1 LEWQKWGNSND
12 GITFEM
18 QLMNFLNL
26 TKMKK
31 LVLFLTIMFMTMSY
45 SQEIKQIPLIN
56 VNGEGKVK
64 VAPDQVCISASVE
77 TKGNNA
83 KDVKKQNDEKMDA
96 VLKFIKKMNI
106 PTADFKTKQVAL
118 NPQYDYEKKKT
129 SYNATQTVEIIV
141 KDLTKYDE
149 LMEGL
154 VQQGI
159 NRIDK
164 VSFESSKLVQYQS
177 EARKL
182 AMKDAKVK
190 AEEYVSVL
198 GQKVGKAF
206 TISDNSQVYHP
217 QPMYAAMRMKES
229 ADAMGASN
237 ETLAIGEIEITA
249 NVSVSFVLD

>member
-1 LEWQKWGNSND
+1 
-12 GITFEM
+12 
-18 QLMNFLNL
+18 
-26 TKMKK
+26 MKK
-31 LVLFLTIMFMTMSY
+31 VVLFLTIMFMTMSY
-45 SQEIKQIPLIN
+45 GQETKQIPQIN

-64 VAPDQVCISASVE
+64 VAPDQVSISATVE

-106 PTADFKTKQVAL
+106 PTTDFRTKQVAL

-129 SYNATQTVEIIV
+129 SYNAVQTVEILV
-141 KDLTKYDE
+141 KDLAKYDE

-159 NRIDK
+159 NRLDN
-164 VSFESSKLVQYQS
+164 VSFESSKLAQYQS

-182 AMKDAKVK
+182 AIKDAKAK
-190 AEEYVSVL
+190 AEDYVSVL
-198 GQKVGKAF
+198 GQKVGKAY
-206 TISDNSQVYHP
+206 TISDNSQIYHP

-229 ADAMGASN
+229 ADAVPSN

-249 NVSVSFVLD
+249 NVSVSFILD

>member
-1 LEWQKWGNSND
+1 
-12 GITFEM
+12 
-18 QLMNFLNL
+18 
-26 TKMKK
+26 MKK

-45 SQEIKQIPLIN
+45 GQEIKQIPLIN

-129 SYNATQTVEIIV
+129 SYNATQTVEIV
-141 KDLTKYDE
+141 VRDLTKYDE

-159 NRIDK
+159 NRIDR
-164 VSFESSKLVQYQS
+164 VSFESSKLAQYES

-206 TISDNSQVYHP
+206 TISDNSQVYRP
-217 QPMYAAMRMKES
+217 QPMYAAMRMKE
-229 ADAMGASN
+229 ADAMGGASN

-249 NVSVSFVLD
+249 NVSVSFMLD

>member
-1 LEWQKWGNSND
+1 
-12 GITFEM
+12 
-18 QLMNFLNL
+18 
-26 TKMKK
+26 MKK

-45 SQEIKQIPLIN
+45 GQETKQIPQIN
-56 VNGEGKVK
+56 VNGEGKIK
-64 VAPDQVCISASVE
+64 VAPDQVCISATVE

-129 SYNATQTVEIIV
+129 SYNATQTVEIV
-141 KDLTKYDE
+141 LKDLSKYDE

-159 NRIDK
+159 NRLDK
-164 VSFESSKLVQYQS
+164 VSFETSKLVQLQS
-177 EARKL
+177 DARKL

-190 AEEYVSVL
+190 AEDYVSVL
-198 GQKVGKAF
+198 GQKVGKAYV
-206 TISDNSQVYHP
+206 ISDNSQIYHP

-229 ADAMGASN
+229 ADTMGASN
-237 ETLAIGEIEITA
+237 ETLAIGEIEVTA
-249 NVSVSFVLD
+249 NVSVSFILE

>member
-1 LEWQKWGNSND
+1 
-12 GITFEM
+12 
-18 QLMNFLNL
+18 
-26 TKMKK
+26 MKK

-45 SQEIKQIPLIN
+45 GQEIKQVPLIN

-83 KDVKKQNDEKMDA
+83 KDVKKQNDEKVDA

-129 SYNATQTVEIIV
+129 SYNATQTVEIVV
-141 KDLTKYDE
+141 KDLAKYDE

-159 NRIDK
+159 NRIDR
-164 VSFESSKLVQYQS
+164 VSFESSKLAQYES

-182 AMKDAKVK
+182 AMKDAKTK

-206 TISDNSQVYHP
+206 TISDNSQVYRP
-217 QPMYAAMRMKES
+217 QPMYAAMRMKE
-229 ADAMGASN
+229 ADAMGGASN
-237 ETLAIGEIEITA
+237 ETLAVGEIEITA

>member
-1 LEWQKWGNSND
+1 
-12 GITFEM
+12 
-18 QLMNFLNL
+18 
-26 TKMKK
+26 MKK
-31 LVLFLTIMFMTMSY
+31 VVLFLTIMFMTMSY
-45 SQEIKQIPLIN
+45 GQETKQIPQIN

-64 VAPDQVCISASVE
+64 IAPDQVSISATVE

-106 PTADFKTKQVAL
+106 PTADFRTKQVAL

-129 SYNATQTVEIIV
+129 SYNAVQTVEILV
-141 KDLTKYDE
+141 KDLSKYDE

-159 NRIDK
+159 NRLDN
-164 VSFESSKLVQYQS
+164 VSFESSKLAQYQS

-182 AMKDAKVK
+182 AIKDAKAK
-190 AEEYVSVL
+190 AEDYVSVL
-198 GQKVGKAF
+198 GQKVGKAY
-206 TISDNSQVYHP
+206 TISDNSQIYHP

-229 ADAMGASN
+229 ADAVPSN

-249 NVSVSFVLD
+249 NVSVSFILD

>member
-1 LEWQKWGNSND
+1 
-12 GITFEM
+12 
-18 QLMNFLNL
+18 
-26 TKMKK
+26 MKK

-45 SQEIKQIPLIN
+45 GQEIKQVPLIN

-129 SYNATQTVEIIV
+129 SYNATQTVEIVV
-141 KDLTKYDE
+141 KDLAKYDE

-159 NRIDK
+159 NRIDR
-164 VSFESSKLVQYQS
+164 VSFESSKMAQYES

-182 AMKDAKVK
+182 AMKDAKTK

-217 QPMYAAMRMKES
+217 QPMYAAMRMKE
-229 ADAMGASN
+229 ADSMGASN

>member
-1 LEWQKWGNSND
+1 
-12 GITFEM
+12 
-18 QLMNFLNL
+18 
-26 TKMKK
+26 MKK

-45 SQEIKQIPLIN
+45 GQETKQIPQIN

-64 VAPDQVCISASVE
+64 IAPDQVSISATVE

-106 PTADFKTKQVAL
+106 PTADFRTKQVAL

-129 SYNATQTVEIIV
+129 SYNATQTVEILV
-141 KDLTKYDE
+141 KDLSKYDE

-159 NRIDK
+159 NRLDN
-164 VSFESSKLVQYQS
+164 VSFESSKLAQYQS

-182 AMKDAKVK
+182 AIKDAKAK
-190 AEEYVSVL
+190 AEDYVSVL
-198 GQKVGKAF
+198 GQKVGKAY
-206 TISDNSQVYHP
+206 TISDNSQIYHP

-229 ADAMGASN
+229 ADAAPSN

-249 NVSVSFVLD
+249 NVSVSFILE

>member
-1 LEWQKWGNSND
+1 
-12 GITFEM
+12 
-18 QLMNFLNL
+18 
-26 TKMKK
+26 MKK

-45 SQEIKQIPLIN
+45 GQEIKQVPLIN

-129 SYNATQTVEIIV
+129 SYNATQTVEIVV
-141 KDLTKYDE
+141 KDLAKYDE

-159 NRIDK
+159 NRIDR
-164 VSFESSKLVQYQS
+164 VSFESSKLTQYQS

-182 AMKDAKVK
+182 AMKDAKTK

-217 QPMYAAMRMKES
+217 QPMYAAMRMKE
-229 ADAMGASN
+229 ADSMGASN

>member
-1 LEWQKWGNSND
+1 
-12 GITFEM
+12 
-18 QLMNFLNL
+18 
-26 TKMKK
+26 MKK

-45 SQEIKQIPLIN
+45 GQETKQIPLIN

-64 VAPDQVCISASVE
+64 VAPDQVSISATVE

-106 PTADFKTKQVAL
+106 PTADFRTKQVSL

-129 SYNATQTVEIIV
+129 SYNAVQTVEIIV
-141 KDLTKYDE
+141 RDLSKYDE

-164 VSFESSKLVQYQS
+164 VSFESSKLLQHQS

-182 AMKDAKVK
+182 AIKDAKQK
-190 AEEYVSVL
+190 AEDYTSVL

-206 TISDNSQVYHP
+206 VISDNSQIYQP
-217 QPMYAAMRMKES
+217 QPMYGAMRMKES
-229 ADAMGASN
+229 ADAVASN
-237 ETLAIGEIEITA
+237 ETMAIGEIEVTI
-249 NVSVSFVLD
+249 NVSVSFILD

>member
-1 LEWQKWGNSND
+1 
-12 GITFEM
+12 
-18 QLMNFLNL
+18 
-26 TKMKK
+26 
-31 LVLFLTIMFMTMSY
+31 MTMSY
-45 SQEIKQIPLIN
+45 GQETKQIPQIN

-64 VAPDQVCISASVE
+64 VAPDQVSISATVE

-83 KDVKKQNDEKMDA
+83 KDVKKQTDEKIDA

-129 SYNATQTVEIIV
+129 IYNATQTIEILV
-141 KDLTKYDE
+141 KDLSKYDE

-164 VSFESSKLVQYQS
+164 VIFESSKELQLQS

-182 AMKDAKVK
+182 AMKDAKAK
-190 AEEYVSVL
+190 AEDYVSVL

-206 TISDNSQVYHP
+206 VISDNSQIYHP
-217 QPMYAAMRMKES
+217 QPMYSAMRMKEA
-229 ADAMGASN
+229 ADSGAAN

-249 NVSVSFVLD
+249 SVSVSFVLE